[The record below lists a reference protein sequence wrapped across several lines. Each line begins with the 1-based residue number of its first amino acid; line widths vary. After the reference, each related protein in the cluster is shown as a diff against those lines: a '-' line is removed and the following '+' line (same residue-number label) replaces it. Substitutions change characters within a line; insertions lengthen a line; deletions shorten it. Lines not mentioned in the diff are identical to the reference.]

1 MDSNSLSQCIV
12 IFFLLSIWS
21 TLHVH
26 CKSNIFTVSQS
37 KAKTDIKQALLDA
50 WKKACAINGGTI
62 RVAKGNYQLSDVE
75 FLGPCNGKTRFQL
88 NGNLIA
94 PAVPTPNLD
103 HWIMFRDMNQ
113 LTIHGRGTLDGN
125 GASYWKTTHS
135 TTISSLKL
143 EHVNKVNIRNIHSI
157 NSKKFHFNVHNCNS
171 VTIKNIRATAPADSP
186 NTDGIH
192 IRKSNNIR
200 IIGATIATGDD
211 CISIG
216 DGVTN
221 MNITGVNCGPGHG
234 ISIGSLG
241 KYHGEED
248 VRSIRVT
255 NCNFKNTENG
265 LRIKTFG
272 PSPPGLVSD
281 ITFEGNVVNNVGNPI
296 IIDQHYCPESNCGG
310 GGGDSSVAINGV
322 KFIDVRGSSGAATGV
337 KVDCSRSHPCKG
349 IELRGVSL
357 TFNGKPTNAV
367 CSSADVKFLGGNQ
380 TPSRCS

>member
-1 MDSNSLSQCIV
+1 MDSNSLSQRIV

-26 CKSNIFTVSQS
+26 CQSHIFTVSQS
-37 KAKTDIKQALLDA
+37 DAQTNSKQAFLDA
-50 WKKACAINGGTI
+50 WKKACATNGGT
-62 RVAKGNYQLSDVE
+62 VSVPNGNYQLSDVE
-75 FLGPCNGKTRFQL
+75 FSGPCNGQTRFLL
-88 NGNLIA
+88 NGTLIA
-94 PAVPTPNLD
+94 PDVPTPNLD
-103 HWIMFRDMNQ
+103 YWILFRRINK
-113 LTIHGRGTLDGN
+113 LTIYGTGTLNGN
-125 GASYWKTTHS
+125 GASYWNTKHT

-143 EHVNKVNIRNIHSI
+143 VRVNKVSIKNIHSI
-157 NSKKFHFNVHNCNS
+157 NSKKFHFNVHKCKG
-171 VTIKNIRATAPADSP
+171 VTIKNIHATAPADSP

-192 IRKSNNIR
+192 LGKSDKIR
-200 IIGATIATGDD
+200 ISGGNIATGDD

-241 KYHGEED
+241 KYHSEKE

-255 NCNFKNTENG
+255 NCNFENTDNG
-265 LRIKTFG
+265 LRIKTFA

-281 ITFEGNVVNNVGNPI
+281 ITFEGNILNNVCNPI
-296 IIDQHYCPESNCGG
+296 IIDQHYCPHSKCD
-310 GGGDSSVAINGV
+310 GGDSSVSIKDV
-322 KFIDVRGSSGAATGV
+322 KFIDIRGSSSEATGV

-349 IELRGVSL
+349 IQLKGLNL
-357 TFNGKPTNAV
+357 TFNGNPTNAL
-367 CSSADVKFLGGNQ
+367 CSSADVIFLGQNQ